1 MGVKDT
7 VTNKYMRQNHVFA
20 DAFNY
25 FVYDGEQ
32 MIDPDSLEEL
42 DTREIGVP
50 YGGAD
55 GAEQPVQR
63 IRDVIKSVTAMT
75 DKKSAY
81 LILAVESQ
89 SNVHYAMPVK
99 NLVMDAL
106 QYARQVEKAIASH
119 KLSGDYKS
127 AGGDEFL
134 SGFMKED
141 KLIPVVTLVI
151 YFGAKVWD
159 GPMTVHEMF
168 EEQDS
173 RLLALVPD
181 YRMNLIAPA
190 SIEDGDFEKFR
201 STLKEVLAFIKYS
214 RDKDK
219 LRELVE
225 TDEVFHHI
233 GRDEVD
239 ILNACVGANLRMER
253 DEEVLDV
260 CEAIQGIAADAAA
273 EERIATLATTIKT
286 IMEKMGMT
294 AEQSMAFLE
303 VSEND
308 CKMITPLL

>member
-42 DTREIGVP
+42 DTREIEVP

-168 EEQDS
+168 EEQDT
-173 RLLALVPD
+173 RLLSLVPD

-260 CEAIQGIAADAAA
+260 CEAIQGIAAEAAA